1 MQISLDSSYARCVSG
16 SVVASWSST
25 GSEHQSMEIDVLW
38 TVFFSMPMFLISK
51 VLSNFFFQD
60 IADAGYG
67 TPTTP
72 VSIVLAVLE

>member
-1 MQISLDSSYARCVSG
+1 
-16 SVVASWSST
+16 
-25 GSEHQSMEIDVLW
+25 MEIDVLW